1 VAQEQSLVNAAASR
15 RTSQRMEAR
24 CMVELRCS
32 TIQYN
37 WIVQAHQRLELT
49 MDPSAVSPSTI
60 SW

>member
-1 VAQEQSLVNAAASR
+1 MAQEQSHVNAAASR

-32 TIQYN
+32 TIRYN
-37 WIVQAHQRLELT
+37 WMAQAHQRLEPT
-49 MDPSAVSPSTI
+49 MDPSVASPSTT